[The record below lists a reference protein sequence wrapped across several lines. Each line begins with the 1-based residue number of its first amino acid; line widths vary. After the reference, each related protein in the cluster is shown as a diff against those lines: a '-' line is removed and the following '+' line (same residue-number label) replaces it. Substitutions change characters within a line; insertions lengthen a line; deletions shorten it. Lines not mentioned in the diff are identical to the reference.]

1 MELYGAER
9 SQRREEAG
17 LIETA
22 LSFIATPLFA
32 ASPPLSSLIIVKEKK

>member
-32 ASPPLSSLIIVKEKK
+32 ASPLSSLIIVKEKK